1 MGVDMG
7 DFDRDGRIDF
17 IVTDY
22 ADQPKGLFLNQG
34 EQGFTNI
41 TYSAKVAQSSLPY
54 VSWGTG
60 FIDFDNDG
68 LPDLFI
74 ASGHVYPDVDTV
86 PKNVK
91 YRQPI
96 LLYHNKGD
104 RTFDEIANVSGLN
117 DGPMQSR
124 RGAAF
129 GDINN
134 DGSIDVVVFNVGA
147 PPSLFLNDTKN
158 SNHRVLFKL
167 IGTKSNRGAVGA
179 RITLTSGMRSQIEE
193 IKAGSSYLS
202 TNDPRLHFGL
212 GADSMI
218 DKVEVRWPNGS
229 VEVLKNLGADAIYTI
244 TEGQGISG
252 ATKLPPPGR

>member
-1 MGVDMG
+1 
-7 DFDRDGRIDF
+7 
-17 IVTDY
+17 
-22 ADQPKGLFLNQG
+22 NQG
-34 EQGFTNI
+34 SQGFTNI
-41 TYSAKVAQSSLPY
+41 TYSAKIAQSSLPY

-60 FIDFDNDG
+60 FVDLDNDG
-68 LPDLFI
+68 LPDLVI

-91 YRQPI
+91 YREPL

-104 RTFDEIANVSGLN
+104 RTFDQIADSAGLN

-124 RGAAF
+124 RGIAF

-134 DGSIDVVVFNVGA
+134 DGSIDMVVFNVGA
-147 PPSLFLNDTKN
+147 PPSVFLNDTKN

-179 RITLTSGMRSQIEE
+179 RITLTSGSRSQIEE

-212 GADSMI
+212 ARDSVI

-229 VEVLKNLGADAIYTI
+229 VETIPNVPADFIYTI
-244 TEGQGISG
+244 VEGQGIKSSI
-252 ATKLPPPGR
+252 KLPEANPR